1 MQIERKYRDM
11 IEVNMTIVNKL
22 DTIIIFLRK
31 CCICKECFISNK
43 ARELISEVEII
54 KNYIVNG
61 ADT

>member
-1 MQIERKYRDM
+1 M
-11 IEVNMTIVNKL
+11 IEINMNIINKL

-43 ARELISEVEII
+43 ARELISEVEAI